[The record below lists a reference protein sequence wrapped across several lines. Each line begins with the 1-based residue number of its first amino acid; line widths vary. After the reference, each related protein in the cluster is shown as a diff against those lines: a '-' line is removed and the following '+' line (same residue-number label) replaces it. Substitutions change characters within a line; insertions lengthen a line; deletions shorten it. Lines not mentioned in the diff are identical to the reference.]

1 MDGEETNLGRQWMS
15 ESKAGQELSVK
26 REID

>member
-15 ESKAGQELSVK
+15 ASKAGQEPSA
-26 REID
+26 EIDIA